1 MKLILAV
8 LTMFLSAISAEA
20 QSTMLYQE
28 ETEAVNREIVQRP
41 RFIDNWSLSLGG
53 GIFHPMCF
61 KPKYF
66 VDCSSYTGAIELRKQ
81 LTPIIGLGIE
91 ANGYLSVST
100 SGLLIGSNFLDN
112 LRKERRDPRS
122 VIGPVAHI
130 NLMNLFAGY
139 RGRPRLFEMEA
150 SLMPAW
156 GHLYRGSQYDIIPDE
171 DYFATKYSL
180 DFGFNLGR
188 TGAWTFKLSPA
199 ATLDV
204 TSKAPKKG
212 VITNPYKGYDTD
224 HLDLQI
230 LVGFTYRFRNH
241 DGQRNFHFAASAA
254 DRDELNRLNEIVNY
268 LRQDVEARDRRINE
282 LKEENENLK
291 NEIEQQKEV
300 IE

>member
-1 MKLILAV
+1 
-8 LTMFLSAISAEA
+8 MFLSAISAEA

-122 VIGPVAHI
+122 VIGPVVHI

-224 HLDLQI
+224 
-230 LVGFTYRFRNH
+230 
-241 DGQRNFHFAASAA
+241 FAASAA